1 MHSEKGPLLKTCQ
14 NSIYLCLIVGI
25 QVPYAI
31 YAFKPIPMKS
41 LKTNTFLLLLFL
53 PMLFLSAQGELKS
66 VEGYSP
72 NIGRMVYMLEDLKD
86 RITEQV
92 KDLNQSQTD
101 FQYDDQA
108 NSIGALIMHLVSTE
122 SYYQV
127 ATLEGREWTETEL
140 ASLGVAGEL
149 NANVNGMLKGEPIG
163 HYLGLWEE
171 VRQKSLA
178 LLKTK
183 DDAWFASNIEE
194 GLNYHY
200 IWYHVME
207 HSANHMGQIGTIKNR
222 LPE

>member
-1 MHSEKGPLLKTCQ
+1 MKTFTTK
-14 NSIYLCLIVGI
+14 I
-25 QVPYAI
+25 
-31 YAFKPIPMKS
+31 S
-41 LKTNTFLLLLFL
+41 LVLLFL
-53 PMLFLSAQGELKS
+53 PMLCVNAQGELKA

-72 NIGRMVYMLEDLKD
+72 NIGSMVYMLEDLKD

-92 KDLNQSQTD
+92 KDLDQNQTD
-101 FQYDDQA
+101 FQYDTQA

-127 ATLEGREWTETEL
+127 ATLEGREWTAAEL
-140 ASLGVAGEL
+140 ESVGVAGEL
-149 NANVNGMLKGEPIG
+149 NAKVNNMLKGEPIG
-163 HYLGLWEE
+163 YYLDLWDD
-171 VRQKSLA
+171 VRQKTLA

-194 GLNYHY
+194 GLNYRY